1 MSDTDNAYR
10 AGAACAGEKYA
21 GRIRELDTKLT
32 EALAQVATLREKAS
46 ALLEWCNDH
55 FGNNGSDWSSTSAP
69 GHECDELDAALADTD
84 AAARAHDA
92 AIRRE
97 AALPW
102 QMAVHAEARDYHQE
116 ANMPDTCRPEQVKNI
131 FEDAREDARRR
142 ALEDVLVCLAPLMA
156 RGPT

>member
-55 FGNNGSDWSSTSAP
+55 FDNNGSDWSSTSAP
-69 GHECDELDAALADTD
+69 GHACDDLDAALADTD
-84 AAARAHDA
+84 AAAREHDA
-92 AIRRE
+92 AIRDAALEE
-97 AALPW
+97 AADIVNGWSVTSGL
-102 QMAVHAEARDYHQE
+102 
-116 ANMPDTCRPEQVKNI
+116 
-131 FEDAREDARRR
+131 DALVDKIR
-142 ALEDVLVCLAPLMA
+142 ALKAVK
-156 RGPT
+156 T